1 MLKIAI
7 VLCAALWL
15 ALAEKP
21 APYPAKGWKPQ
32 GARLELP
39 SRQYGVPQKPDEVEI
54 TTLASESSSNDEN
67 DVLRV
72 QGLPAANA
80 VSQFR
85 NFQQQNQAA
94 NVRVRPVAARV
105 MQMAPAPAFA
115 SQPILLSP
123 MFAPQFVPVN
133 GQLREMQFGRQEQ
146 VDPKRDVQ
154 QLPAQAYGPP
164 QTPNNN
170 EPEVSTDSPQPED
183 YDDDREESD
192 VPAIA
197 VSNAQSTGDLVQ
209 ETQEGQV
216 GQYYILLPDN
226 SLQKVRFATAQ
237 TVEDRQINGF
247 SAQLR

>member
-7 VLCAALWL
+7 VLCAVLGL

-39 SRQYGVPQKPDEVEI
+39 SRQYGVPQKADEVEI

-123 MFAPQFVPVN
+123 MFAPQFVPVS

-146 VDPKRDVQ
+146 ADPKRDVQ
-154 QLPAQAYGPP
+154 QLPARAYGPP

-170 EPEVSTDSPQPED
+170 EPEVSQNEPTDSPQSED

-197 VSNAQSTGDLVQ
+197 VSNAQTTEELVQ
-209 ETQEGQV
+209 ETQEGQF

-237 TVEDRQINGF
+237 TVDGF